1 MHKLGTGLQV
11 QNDKMK
17 PLCIFRYAF
26 GYSRTLDHLRAWQF
40 VLPKSVKEMVVSLT
54 MDGIRRE
61 EDIGTKSEFESDTV
75 FCSLQ
80 LNTCMT

>member
-1 MHKLGTGLQV
+1 
-11 QNDKMK
+11 MK

-61 EDIGTKSEFESDTV
+61 EDIGTKSELESDTV